1 MILNITSRLES
12 LVEGLDE
19 LSRGLSALKD
29 EPSGPICSRRD
40 VRMNFEREAYL
51 LDLGQQCQDV
61 LVFLDILEGFNRFHL
76 GLNALGALGPDDG
89 KNTLLYLR
97 H

>member
-12 LVEGLDE
+12 LVVGLDA
-19 LSRGLSALKD
+19 LSRGLSALINK
-29 EPSGPICSRRD
+29 PSGPICSRCD

-61 LVFLDILEGFNRFHL
+61 FIFLDILKKSNCF
-76 GLNALGALGPDDG
+76 
-89 KNTLLYLR
+89 YLR
-97 H
+97 LHPL